1 MLAKRDTLTRGKKKI
16 GVLAEEAAHTPP
28 QGTKP
33 DTTKSKWV
41 GRLRKPTEK
50 MLWSRALEDGVLD
63 ADEKRALVTSYV
75 LRNARHLPL
84 LGLGDAKG
92 PEAAIDGI
100 LEKADEAA
108 GRDSDNFT
116 RHMGGLY
123 VEGALLLPLLLL
135 LLLLVP
141 VLPLLLPLLRP
152 HAAAA
157 APAAERLLRPPAP
170 LLLLHD

>member
-16 GVLAEEAAHTPP
+16 GVLAEAAHTPP

-135 LLLLVP
+135 LLVP
-141 VLPLLLPLLRP
+141 VLPLLLPLRRP
-152 HAAAA
+152 HHPAAA

-170 LLLLHD
+170 PLLLHD